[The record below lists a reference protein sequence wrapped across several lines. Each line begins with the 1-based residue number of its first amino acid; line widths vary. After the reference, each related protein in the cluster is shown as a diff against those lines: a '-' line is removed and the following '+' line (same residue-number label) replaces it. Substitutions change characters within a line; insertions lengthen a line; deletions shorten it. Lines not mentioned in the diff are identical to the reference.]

1 MADVWIGLLKVKNQT
16 SVIHGIEQKTL
27 LINSI
32 FIQYNI
38 TVLILNK
45 IFSGICQTLIHLQVR
60 GLYVIQIPLVKIK

>member
-32 FIQYNI
+32 FIQYNR
-38 TVLILNK
+38 TVLIFNAFK
-45 IFSGICQTLIHLQVR
+45 QNIFRYMSNVDTFTS
-60 GLYVIQIPLVKIK
+60 